1 MIARLRGTLAGR
13 DPDRVEVLTPGG
25 VGYEVFVPLSVWE
38 RLPRV
43 GDEVE
48 LRTFQVVREDALLL
62 FGFLE
67 EAERLVFA
75 RLLAASGVGP
85 KLALS
90 LLGAL
95 PAARLVR
102 AIRERDLAALTAV
115 SGVGKRTA
123 ERLVLDLAGK
133 LDDVPVGSGGVG
145 GSTPGAEEAI
155 RALGVLGFAA
165 PDAERAVRAVIQQQG
180 TLPSQDLIR
189 AALAELR

>member
-1 MIARLRGTLAGR
+1 MISRLRGTLAAR
-13 DPDRVEVLTPGG
+13 EPDRVEVLTAGG

-43 GDEVE
+43 GEDVD
-48 LRTFQVVREDALLL
+48 LRTHPVIREDAHLL

-67 EAERLVFA
+67 EAERMVFA

-90 LLGAL
+90 LLSSL

-102 AIRERDLAALTAV
+102 AIRERDLASLTAV

-133 LDDVPVGSGGVG
+133 LDDIPIVAAGVG
-145 GSTPGAEEAI
+145 GGSPGAEEAI

-180 TLPSQDLIR
+180 NLPSQELIR
-189 AALAELR
+189 AALGELR